1 MESDRRGFPDR
12 RRRATPLLS
21 RYWLVG
27 RRRGGRRAEE
37 SRDLYVDRY
46 APGEWGLA
54 AAILALSCADLWL
67 TLRHLARGGSE
78 ANPLMAWL
86 LELGVGAF
94 GFVKIATTAAGL
106 LILLLHVRFR
116 WVRGLL
122 TFAAGLYAALMVWHA
137 YVGYAGG
144 A

>member
-12 RRRATPLLS
+12 RSRATPLLS

-27 RRRGGRRAEE
+27 RRRGGRREEE
-37 SRDLYVDRY
+37 SRNLYVDRY
-46 APGEWGLA
+46 APAEWGLA

-86 LELGVGAF
+86 LEFGAGTF
-94 GFVKIATTAAGL
+94 AFVKIATTVAGL
-106 LILLLHVRFR
+106 FILLLHVRFR
-116 WVRGLL
+116 RVRGLL

-137 YVGYAGG
+137 YVGSAGG